1 MKKNPLNT
9 IYKIRKII
17 GKKFDDIELQN
28 LMKTI
33 PYKIRKDNN
42 YKPKIIVQYFN
53 EERSF
58 YPEETFIIKQLKKDV
73 ENYLYKEVKDAI
85 LTVPAYFNN
94 LQIESIKEAG
104 RMAGLNILKLIDEPI
119 AASIAYKLIIINIM
133 IKKIF

>member
-1 MKKNPLNT
+1 ME
-9 IYKIRKII
+9 I
-17 GKKFDDIELQN
+17 
-28 LMKTI
+28 
-33 PYKIRKDNN
+33 KIRKDNN